1 MPTKKSKQKTKQ
13 LPKREESTYYENYK
27 KTKTSFAEKFLIFVA
42 WLSGFLVSI
51 SVGYAMIKGPLTL
64 PDFLGGA
71 LVAEIVGWV
80 VIVSTVLSIIFSF
93 FRK

>member
-1 MPTKKSKQKTKQ
+1 MPPKKSNRKNKK
-13 LPKREESTYYENYK
+13 LPQRNSKFVTEK
-27 KTKTSFAEKFLIFVA
+27 PKTSFVERFLIFVA

-51 SVGYAMIKGPLTL
+51 SVGYAMIEGPLTL
-64 PDFLGGA
+64 PTFLGGA
-71 LVAEIVGWV
+71 TVSAIVGWV